1 MQVLN
6 GVLYVFFQKNFSQ
19 MKYFKLVVVL
29 FFFNLS
35 MSAQVGDQVFDDSYI
50 HEIRLSF
57 SEPEY
62 WDTLTTWYD
71 DFNTFS
77 GEDIPYLKASMT
89 FDGTQLDTIGVR
101 IKGKSSVFYVPN
113 DKLPF
118 KLDFN
123 EFIEEQSFD
132 GLKKINLHNG
142 FGDPGMM
149 RDFLSYGLMRE
160 VGVSAP
166 RVAYS
171 HVYLNDEYWGLYEII
186 EQVDKTFLENNF
198 ASGKGNLWKN
208 QRWSE
213 LKWYGDDPNM
223 YRDTFELKTNKTE
236 DDWSAFIHFLD
247 VLNNTPDQNF
257 ADSIESVFNVDQY
270 LHALAVDIMVNN
282 WDSYLDNERNFYL
295 YHEPKSGKFHW
306 IPWDYNLSMGGAV
319 TTSGDPYPPYDPS
332 CILQTDFTFTKNN
345 PSVNFDEYSEPA
357 AETWYWDFGDGTV
370 STTQNPIHV
379 FDNSIEKVEVCLT
392 TTRLENGNTCEQTR
406 CKEIDLSENPA
417 DCQSII
423 DGSCP
428 YPATDPIFQ
437 QTIEED
443 PFCCSNDWDVFCEI
457 KYQEIENNPPVGFN
471 DDVDYDI
478 NFPILLDN
486 PDKILIDRIL
496 NVPEY
501 RDRYLDICCVM
512 LEKVFNVNEIS
523 TRIDEKTNM
532 IRDAVHEDP
541 NYMYTHDFFEYD
553 TGNGTGGGNTK
564 IPSLR
569 YFMNQ
574 RFGQLVSHLAATQ
587 HNCAPAFTN
596 LEFHDLVV
604 NEFIAMN
611 QEGGGIP
618 DAAGE
623 FDDWIEIYN
632 NTFQTINLSG
642 YYLSDDSTNPKK
654 WIFPKGSSIA
664 PGEYL
669 MVWADK
675 DLNQN
680 GLHTDFK
687 LSKTG
692 ESLVLSHED
701 ETIIDLVNFGEQ
713 TANIAMARIPN
724 GMGEFVFQEPTFQ
737 QNNEESNA
745 IKNVSV
751 QAQFSIFP
759 NPTDDFIRIKFQ
771 NNYELKD
778 WKVTLTNAI
787 GEKIQE
793 QIFSNNNTSTKL
805 DVQHLPSGIYFLEIQ
820 NGATL
825 QSKKIFIF

>member
-1 MQVLN
+1 MR
-6 GVLYVFFQKNFSQ
+6 
-19 MKYFKLVVVL
+19 YFKLIVFL
-29 FFFNLS
+29 FLSNLS
-35 MSAQVGDQVFDDSYI
+35 MKAQVGDQVFDDSYI

-57 SEPEY
+57 SEAEY
-62 WDTLTTWYD
+62 WDTLTTWYY

-89 FDGTQLDTIGVR
+89 FDGNQLDTIGVR

-123 EFIEEQSFD
+123 EFTQGQTYD

-142 FGDPGMM
+142 FGDPGML
-149 RDFLSYGLMRE
+149 RDFLGYGFMRE
-160 VGVSAP
+160 VGVRAP
-166 RVAYS
+166 RVAYAN
-171 HVYLNDEYWGLYEII
+171 VYLNDELWGLYEII

-213 LKWYGDDPNM
+213 LKWYGDDPNT
-223 YRDTFELKTNKTE
+223 YRDTFELKTNKSE

-247 VLNNTPDQNF
+247 VLNNTPDQDF

-270 LHALAVDIMVNN
+270 LHALAVDIMINN

-306 IPWDYNLSMGGAV
+306 IPWDYNLSMGGAI

-332 CILQTDFTFTKNN
+332 CILQTDFSFTKNN
-345 PSVNFDEYSEPA
+345 PSVAFDEYSEPA

-379 FDNSIEKVEVCLT
+379 FDSNIEKVEVCLT
-392 TTRLENGNTCEQTR
+392 TTRMENGNTCEQTR
-406 CKEIDLSENPA
+406 CREVDLSDNPS
-417 DCQSII
+417 DCETITN
-423 DGSCP
+423 GSCP

-443 PFCCSNDWDVFCEI
+443 PFCCSDDWDVFCEI
-457 KYQEIENNPPVGFN
+457 KYQEIQNNPPSGFN
-471 DDVDYDI
+471 YDVDYDL
-478 NFPILLDN
+478 NFPILLNN

-496 NVPEY
+496 NVPEF

-512 LEKVFNVNEIS
+512 LEKVFNVNEVS
-523 TRIDEKTNM
+523 TKIDEKANL
-532 IRDAVHEDP
+532 IRDAVHNDP

-553 TGNGTGGGNTK
+553 TGNGTGGGNTE
-564 IPSLR
+564 IPALR

-574 RFGQLVSHLAATQ
+574 RFVQLVSHLAATQ

-596 LEFHDLVV
+596 LEFHDLVI
-604 NEFIAMN
+604 NEFVASN
-611 QEGGGIP
+611 QEAGGGIP
-618 DAAGE
+618 DPAGE
-623 FDDWIEIYN
+623 YDDWIEIYN
-632 NTFQTINLSG
+632 NTFQTIDLSD
-642 YYLSDDSTNPKK
+642 YYLSDDSDNPKK

-664 PGEYL
+664 PNEYL
-669 MVWADK
+669 IVWADR
-675 DLNQN
+675 DLSQA
-680 GLHTDFK
+680 GLHTEFG
-687 LSKTG
+687 LSASG
-692 ESLVLSHED
+692 EELLLTHED
-701 ETIIDLVNFGEQ
+701 ETVLDEVQFGAQ
-713 TANIAMARIPN
+713 NTNIASARIPN
-724 GMGEFVFQEPTFQ
+724 GSGSFVLQTPTFQ
-737 QNNEESNA
+737 QNNEDVNA
-745 IKNVSV
+745 TKNVV
-751 QAQFSIFP
+751 IQDQFSIFP
-759 NPTDDFIRIKFQ
+759 NPTDDFISIKFQ
-771 NNYELKD
+771 NDYLLNN

-793 QIFSNNNTSTKL
+793 QNFSNNKTSTKL

-820 NGATL
+820 NGAHL
-825 QSKKIFIF
+825 QSKKILIF